1 MFHQQSPAIRQLTRQ
16 RVDFI
21 RRSVSQRLEVAAE
34 EILVT
39 TRMVPA
45 SNMWEVS
52 LAGRLVHSR
61 KRGDGYVDSGAKIN
75 KIVRALAL
83 LSPSQI

>member
-1 MFHQQSPAIRQLTRQ
+1 M
-16 RVDFI
+16 DFI
-21 RRSVSQRLEVAAE
+21 RRSVSQRLEVAVE

-61 KRGDGYVDSGAKIN
+61 KRGEGYVDSAAKIN
-75 KIVRALAL
+75 KIVRAL

>member
-21 RRSVSQRLEVAAE
+21 RRSLSQRLEVAAE

-39 TRMVPA
+39 TRM
-45 SNMWEVS
+45 WEVS

-61 KRGDGYVDSGAKIN
+61 KRGEGYVDSGAKIN
-75 KIVRALAL
+75 KIVRAVRAL
-83 LSPSQI
+83 T